1 MPMSLNLRGV
11 LCSYLINKNNE
22 SDMAKDF
29 QGIALGLAARFAGS
43 PLAEK
48 YNLRKPA
55 EKLAF
60 KSTKSFIEFVQ
71 KNNKKKDGKSKKP
84 AGPMFDLSLNE
95 EQQMIRDS
103 IRSYA
108 EHSLRPLALVADEDS
123 KLPENLMQESL
134 DLGLN
139 FFAVPESLG
148 GAGQQSPITSMLIAE
163 DLGWG
168 DFSLAYPILSTMSVV
183 NAIARWGNKSQQE
196 LLLPQFCGE
205 DAISAAVAV
214 QEPGALFRADKLKTK
229 ASANNNGYVL
239 SGTKALLPF
248 GGKGSIF
255 LVAAEYKGEN
265 RIFLVNA
272 DAKGVSWKSTPSMGL
287 RGAEVGSLKL
297 DKVQVPKHALLGD
310 DKFDYQQFV
319 DSGTLM
325 WCAMACGCCEAALDY
340 LVPYVNEREAFGE
353 PISHRQSVAFM
364 IADLKIELD
373 SMRMLTWRAVSR
385 AEQGLDFHREAFL
398 AHQLCTEKA
407 MEIGTNAV
415 QLLGGHGFTKEH
427 PAERWYRDLR
437 VLSAMNGGLH
447 L

>member
-1 MPMSLNLRGV
+1 
-11 LCSYLINKNNE
+11 
-22 SDMAKDF
+22 MAKDF
-29 QGIALGLAARFAGS
+29 QGVALGLAARFAGS
-43 PLAEK
+43 PFAEK

-60 KSTKSFIEFVQ
+60 KSTKAFIEFVQ
-71 KNNKKKDGKSKKP
+71 KSNKKSTRKTKKP
-84 AGPMFDLSLNE
+84 AGAMFDLSLSE

-103 IRSYA
+103 VRGYA
-108 EHSLRPLALVADEDS
+108 EHSLRPHALLADEES
-123 KLPENLMQESL
+123 TLPDNLMAESL
-134 DLGLN
+134 ELGLN

-148 GAGQQSPITSMLIAE
+148 GAGQQSPLTSMLIAE

-183 NAIARWGNKSQQE
+183 NAIARWGNQSQQE
-196 LLLPQFCGE
+196 LLLPQFCAE
-205 DAISAAVAV
+205 EAISAAIAV

-229 ASANNNGYVL
+229 ASANGSGYSL
-239 SGTKALLPF
+239 SGVKALLPF
-248 GGKGSIF
+248 GGTGSLYLI
-255 LVAAEYKGEN
+255 AAELKGEN
-265 RIFLVNA
+265 RLFVVKA
-272 DAKGVSWKSTPSMGL
+272 DAKGISWQATPSMGM
-287 RGAEVGSLKL
+287 RAAEVGNLKL

-310 DKFDYQQFV
+310 DDFNYQQFV
-319 DSGTLM
+319 DLGTLM
-325 WCAMACGCCEAALDY
+325 WCAMATGCCEAALDY

-373 SMRMLTWRAVSR
+373 AMRMLTWRAVGR
-385 AEQGLDFHREAFL
+385 AEQGLDFQRETFL
-398 AHQLCTEKA
+398 AHHLCSEKA
-407 MEIGTNAV
+407 MEIGTNSV

-437 VLSAMNGGLH
+437 ILSAMNGGLH